1 MKRSPLV
8 QNKCKTYSVMILISL
23 FIIFMGISACGVH
36 IAGGRKLTPS
46 VYYTLESGNS
56 WHIFQHTK
64 GEWTYGPSFFYL
76 KDDFSTKDLLLID
89 SRCTNNAF
97 LAEYSDSSSRVV
109 IYVATGGYEPRQ
121 GVKYDIFDNVIDT
134 NLYDNS
140 DSCKELDVKRITV
153 AFTPIDMMFDSGS
166 VKFEVKGQI
175 IQGDEIATPVY
186 GMLSKAK
193 KYPPQTYNLSTLR
206 YSERFEPVLG
216 GGNINRDF
224 NHPTF
229 SYRFNLTC
237 RDIENS
243 IFIIDGLSS
252 NEKKVPPLK
261 VRIRYYDFS
270 KVPSYD
276 GASTKG
282 TINSL

>member
-1 MKRSPLV
+1 
-8 QNKCKTYSVMILISL
+8 MILSSL
-23 FIIFMGISACGVH
+23 LIVFMGITACGVH
-36 IAGGRKLTPS
+36 VAGGRKLTPS
-46 VYYTLESGNS
+46 VYYTIESDNG
-56 WHIFQHTK
+56 WYIFQHTK
-64 GEWTYGPSFFYL
+64 GEWTYGQSFYYL
-76 KDDFSTKDLLLID
+76 TNDFSNKDLLVIGNKH
-89 SRCTNNAF
+89 TNNAF
-97 LAEYSDSSSRVV
+97 LAEYSDPTSRVV

-140 DSCKELDVKRITV
+140 ELCKELDVERITV
-153 AFTPIDMMFDSGS
+153 AFTPVDMMFDSGS
-166 VKFEVKGQI
+166 VKFEVKGQS
-175 IQGDEIATPVY
+175 IQGDEIATPFN

-216 GGNINRDF
+216 GGTINRDF

-243 IFIIDGLSS
+243 VFIIDGLSS
-252 NEKKVPPLK
+252 NGEKVPPLK

-276 GASTKG
+276 GMRQQAQ
-282 TINSL
+282 

>member
-1 MKRSPLV
+1 
-8 QNKCKTYSVMILISL
+8 MILISL

-121 GVKYDIFDNVIDT
+121 GVKYD
-134 NLYDNS
+134 
-140 DSCKELDVKRITV
+140 
-153 AFTPIDMMFDSGS
+153 
-166 VKFEVKGQI
+166 
-175 IQGDEIATPVY
+175 
-186 GMLSKAK
+186 
-193 KYPPQTYNLSTLR
+193 
-206 YSERFEPVLG
+206 RFFRVFRG
-216 GGNINRDF
+216 
-224 NHPTF
+224 
-229 SYRFNLTC
+229 
-237 RDIENS
+237 
-243 IFIIDGLSS
+243 
-252 NEKKVPPLK
+252 
-261 VRIRYYDFS
+261 
-270 KVPSYD
+270 
-276 GASTKG
+276 
-282 TINSL
+282 